1 MIMSD
6 QIKMKRRILTTVHIS
21 QVFSVLPIPS
31 ILLYVEKEA
40 FENAEVLILSLKFYN
55 IEWITAI
62 KLSSK

>member
-1 MIMSD
+1 MSD
-6 QIKMKRRILTTVHIS
+6 QIKLKKRILTTVHIS

-40 FENAEVLILSLKFYN
+40 FENAEVLMLSLKFYN

>member
-1 MIMSD
+1 MSD
-6 QIKMKRRILTTVHIS
+6 QIKMKKRILTTVHIS

-40 FENAEVLILSLKFYN
+40 FENAEVLMLSLKFYN

>member
-1 MIMSD
+1 MSD

-40 FENAEVLILSLKFYN
+40 FENAEVLMLSLKFYN

>member
-6 QIKMKRRILTTVHIS
+6 QIKMKKRILTTVHIS
-21 QVFSVLPIPS
+21 TVFSVLPIPS

-40 FENAEVLILSLKFYN
+40 FENAEVLMLSLKFYN

-62 KLSSK
+62 KISSK